1 MMKIQK
7 ENQLLKQFEKT
18 ITFKRFFS
26 TLLRFDEDLD
36 CFVAT
41 EKWRDKEAELLTAAW
56 WMFAEVA
63 TAQPVPESFEQAYS
77 EIFSPIVKQPY
88 PRLENGDY
96 KYIEIDQGW
105 KLWQAATVHAVP
117 EWISVKDKLPGF
129 NQSVLSCDGF
139 ETCVAEYLEPCKNE
153 YGVFFEEGFWINGA
167 ASIFENVTH
176 WMPLPE
182 AIEAQEQSHD

>member
-1 MMKIQK
+1 MFAQESVMDIKK
-7 ENQLLKQFEKT
+7 VNHLLEQFEKT
-18 ITFKRFFS
+18 KTFKRFFS

-63 TAQPVPESFEQAYS
+63 TAQPVPEGFEQACS
-77 EIFSPIVKQPY
+77 EIFSPIIKQPY

-105 KLWQAATVHAVP
+105 KLWQTAAAQAVP
-117 EWISVKDKLPGF
+117 EGF
-129 NQSVLSCDGF
+129 VLVNAESLALHAQSIRMFNNGD
-139 ETCVAEYLEPCKNE
+139 
-153 YGVFFEEGFWINGA
+153 EENYYYEI
-167 ASIFENVTH
+167 ENHVCAI
-176 WMPLPE
+176 E
-182 AIEAQEQSHD
+182 AMIEAQEQK